1 MCNGKNN
8 VTIEVHAQY
17 FNEAS
22 SSTRILE
29 TQDATLRSKQE
40 GPHRICSEQSAM
52 QHIVK
57 VHNST
62 EKSLNKRSHS
72 TCTSATLLIDMVK
85 QGA

>member
-22 SSTRILE
+22 SSPRLLE
-29 TQDATLRSKQE
+29 TQDATLRSKQA

-52 QHIVK
+52 QHIVT

-62 EKSLNKRSHS
+62 EKSQNFNSENG
-72 TCTSATLLIDMVK
+72 CTVHAQVQLS
-85 QGA
+85 